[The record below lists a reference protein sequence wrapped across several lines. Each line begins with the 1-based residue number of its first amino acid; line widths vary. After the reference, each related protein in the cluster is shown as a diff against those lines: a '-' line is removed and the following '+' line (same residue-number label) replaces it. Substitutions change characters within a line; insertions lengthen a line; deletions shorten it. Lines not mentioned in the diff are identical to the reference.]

1 MHGLYFPLFALSR
14 LRMGS
19 DGQGVTTLVA
29 AKGCP
34 LRCKMCLNPQ
44 SLSCDTQVKYITPH
58 ELYEIVRK
66 DDLYFQATGGG
77 VTFGGGEPLLHAAF
91 IREFRK
97 ISGDRWRLVAET
109 SLNIPEKNLI
119 IATEC
124 IDGFIV
130 DIKDMNPDI
139 YRNYTGKD
147 NAPVIRNLR
156 KLLSITDPRN
166 VTIRVPH
173 IPGYNTDTDI
183 RCSIEI
189 LKDFGAVIVD
199 VFDYIHPNQV

>member
-1 MHGLYFPLFALSR
+1 MNGPVFPLFGLSR

-19 DGQGVTTLVA
+19 DGQGITTLVA

-34 LRCKMCLNPQ
+34 LRCKMCLNPR
-44 SLSCDTQVKYITPH
+44 SLSCDAPVKHITPH
-58 ELYEIVRK
+58 ELYDIIRK

-109 SLNIPEKNLI
+109 SLNIPEKDLV
-119 IATEC
+119 IAMEC

-139 YRNYTGKD
+139 YKSYTGKD

-156 KLLSITDPRN
+156 KLLSVADPRN
-166 VTIRVPH
+166 VTIRIPR
-173 IPGYNTDTDI
+173 IPGYNTDTDV
-183 RCSIEI
+183 RRSIEI
-189 LKDFGAVIVD
+189 LKDWGAAIVD